1 MSHIITRDNGTKYG
15 VANITTKGLY
25 SVTHYPPTH
34 TQIDVYIS
42 SKEEAEEMI
51 SQFAE
56 AQNLAKEI
64 LEEFKNV

>member
-1 MSHIITRDNGTKYG
+1 MNRIFTRDNGTKYG
-15 VANITTKGLY
+15 VANITTRGMY
-25 SVTHYPPTH
+25 SVTHYPSIH
-34 TQIDVYIS
+34 TQINIYITN
-42 SKEEAEEMI
+42 KEEAEEMI